1 MSLISNAQ
9 AATDLERQVDQAAIR
24 LLDALVRGDRRQ
36 ALQALA
42 ESKTLDLPAAR
53 LTLAAWIGEQL
64 ADPTKETD
72 A

>member
-9 AATDLERQVDQAAIR
+9 AAAALEQHVDRAA
-24 LLDALVRGDRRQ
+24 AGLVEAVMAGRRRA

-42 ESKTLDLPAAR
+42 DSQAFDLPAAR
-53 LTLAAWIGEQL
+53 LSLAAWVAAQL
-64 ADPTKETD
+64 ADPPED

>member
-1 MSLISNAQ
+1 MTTEQ
-9 AATDLERQVDQAAIR
+9 RAADNLERQVDQAAIR
-24 LLDALVRGDRRQ
+24 LLDALVHGDRRQ

-42 ESKTLDLPAAR
+42 DSQTLDLPAAR
-53 LTLAAWIGEQL
+53 LSLAAWIAGQL